1 MSEEVGGIVYE
12 VGMDVQGLKAGAG
25 AVESELSKVDSAA
38 AGTSKNL
45 DKLDNQASATGKA
58 FSSLVSIVKNIDATL
73 TKMSASSGQAG
84 ASVQQ
89 ASQSAE
95 QANQVIAAL
104 NTQISMMQQ
113 QQQQAAASSAAL
125 ETSLNATTA
134 AIRQMAQQT
143 TTTGQQLSGV
153 DRMIE
158 QLGNQVAI
166 LDEQMENGARSAAI
180 FAAQLRAGD
189 GATDAQK
196 AKIADLT
203 GRLYDMRHGV
213 EGAAKGIGG
222 FRTIMQQG
230 GYQVQDFIVQVQGGQ
245 SALVAF
251 SQQGSQLAGAFGPTG
266 AVIGALIAL
275 GSVLTGVLITS
286 LNGGKNAIDALKDA
300 ADAMDKVVTVSA
312 NGVAALSD
320 KWASLARTNAEVAT
334 LMRNQALL
342 EYNQAIAKIPKAI
355 TDAAD
360 SFVTL
365 GDRAIAAIGGASP
378 SIKNFNSELAALK
391 ITTDN
396 WSEAITQAASNG
408 QYASGITN
416 SLAATVNTLSSRLGI
431 SQQEA
436 FNLAKELSDL
446 SKNPSPK
453 ALQELAEKLQ
463 QMKSSSTNGQAA
475 INGLAGQ
482 VVALAR
488 ESANAKVN
496 VDALTASV
504 DNLTAGQQGLIRQS
518 ERNLALSKLE
528 GAARAKL
535 AAQYAAEDA
544 GFAKDD
550 PRTKQLMDQAAA
562 TYSNTEATKK
572 LKQEQNSAAKM
583 AESNAQKLEKL
594 RQDSEVA
601 AESTTEMS
609 RAQAILNAQQSLNK
623 GATQEDIKLAGEY
636 AAKKWD
642 NANAIKA
649 EAAARK
655 LLPETA
661 ENASYQQ
668 DLKDLQTALSAKK
681 ISQQQY
687 NATAEKL
694 EQDHQSKMAKI
705 SAEQTVSPQQKAA
718 GEVDPVQALANEQA
732 QKLALIQQYED
743 QRVISHETANALMAA
758 ADTTFRENLVNA
770 QWEIWRQQN
779 LGTQTAA
786 AAFDAF
792 GQSASNAFTGI
803 LTGSMSAAEALR
815 SVGSTVINEVINTF
829 VQMGVQWVK
838 SAVMG
843 AAAQQTAIAAT
854 TATQL
859 GAISTTTAAS
869 TASAATTMTAWLP
882 AALVASIGSF
892 GAAAVVG
899 GAALLAAFGLMS
911 AVSGKRKNGGP
922 VGAGNMYQ
930 VGENGLPEIFQAS
943 NGNQYMIPGD
953 NGKVI
958 SNRQMNS
965 GSASGGGLVVHNNI
979 TNNSRASVSSSA
991 TRNSDGSLTIE
1002 TLITDLN
1009 EGGPLSQAITA
1020 NTTASRRASE

>member
-1 MSEEVGGIVYE
+1 MAEEVGGIVYE
-12 VGMDVQGLKAGAG
+12 VGMEIQGLKAGASQ
-25 AVESELSKVDSAA
+25 VESELSKVDSAA
-38 AGTSKNL
+38 VGTSKNL

-58 FSSLVSIVKNIDATL
+58 FSSLVSIVKNIEATL

-104 NTQISMMQQ
+104 NTQIAMMQQ
-113 QQQQAAASSAAL
+113 HQQQAAASTGRL
-125 ETSLNATTA
+125 ETSINTVTA
-134 AIRQMAQQT
+134 AIRELGSAT
-143 TTTGQQLSGV
+143 KPTGDSLTGIE
-153 DRMIE
+153 RMIAGLNSQIKIME
-158 QLGNQVAI
+158 
-166 LDEQMENGARSAAI
+166 DEMNNGARSAAI
-180 FAAQLRAGD
+180 LAAQLRAGD

-266 AVIGALIAL
+266 AVVGALIAL
-275 GSVLTGVLITS
+275 GSVITGVLITS

-320 KWASLARTNAEVAT
+320 KWAALARTNAEVAT

-365 GDRAIAAIGGASP
+365 GDRAVAAIGGASP
-378 SIKNFNSELAALK
+378 SIKNFNGELSALK

-396 WSEAITQAASNG
+396 WSEAISQAASNG

-416 SLAATVNTLSSRLGI
+416 SLAATVNTLANRLGI
-431 SQQEA
+431 SQQQA
-436 FNLAKELSDL
+436 FELAKELSDL
-446 SKNPSPK
+446 SKNPSPQ
-453 ALQELAEKLQ
+453 ALQDLAEKLQ
-463 QMKSSSTNGQAA
+463 QMKSSSTDGQAA

-504 DNLTAGQQGLIRQS
+504 DNLTAGQQSLIRQS

-594 RQDSEVA
+594 RQESEVA

-636 AAKKWD
+636 AARKWD

-668 DLKDLQTALSAKK
+668 DLKDLQTALAAKK
-681 ISQQQY
+681 ITQQQY
-687 NATAEKL
+687 DATELQLAQQHQVKL
-694 EQDHQSKMAKI
+694 NQIRAQQS
-705 SAEQTVSPQQKAA
+705 VSPIQQGVAQ
-718 GEVDPVQALANEQA
+718 VNPIQALANEQV
-732 QKLALIQQYED
+732 QKLALIQQYEQ

-758 ADTTFRENLVNA
+758 ADTEYRTNLINA
-770 QWEIWRQQN
+770 QWQIWSNQSAA
-779 LGTQTAA
+779 TKAAA

-792 GQSASNAFTGI
+792 GSTAANALTGI
-803 LTGSMSAAEALR
+803 LTGSMSVSDALR
-815 SVGSTVINEVINTF
+815 SIGSNILSSVINSF
-829 VQMGVQWVK
+829 VQMGIEWAK
-838 SAVMG
+838 SVIMG
-843 AAAQQTAIAAT
+843 QVGMTAAAAMSI
-854 TATQL
+854 TQAQL
-859 GAISTTTAAS
+859 I
-869 TASAATTMTAWLP
+869 ASAAAP
-882 AALVASIGSF
+882 AAA
-892 GAAAVVG
+892 
-899 GAALLAAFGLMS
+899 LMS
-911 AVSGKRKNGGP
+911 LATAGANSGPAMAGMGATVALGKTLAIAGARYNGGS
-922 VGAGNMYQ
+922 VAAGSMYQ

-943 NGNQYMIPGD
+943 NGSQYMIPGD
-953 NGKVI
+953 NGRVI
-958 SNRQMNS
+958 SNRDMTS
-965 GSASGGGLVVHNNI
+965 GSSGIIIYNNV
-979 TNNSRASVSSSA
+979 TNNTSSHVTTSA
-991 TRNSDGSLTIE
+991 TDNGDGTVTIQTIVADIE
-1002 TLITDLN
+1002 EN
-1009 EGGPLSQAITA
+1009 GPIGQAIDR
-1020 NTTASRRASE
+1020 NYTASRRATE

>member
-1 MSEEVGGIVYE
+1 MAEEVGGIVYE
-12 VGMDVQGLKAGAG
+12 VGMEVQGLKAGVA
-25 AVESELSKVDSAA
+25 AAESELSKVDSAA
-38 AGTSKNL
+38 NSTNKSL

-84 ASVQQ
+84 SAVQQ

-104 NTQISMMQQ
+104 NTQISLM
-113 QQQQAAASSAAL
+113 QQQQAAAAQSSASL

-143 TTTGQQLSGV
+143 SASSQQISGA

-196 AKIADLT
+196 AKIAELT
-203 GRLYDMRHGV
+203 GHLYDMRNGLQ
-213 EGAAKGIGG
+213 GAAKGVGG

-230 GYQVQDFIVQVQGGQ
+230 GYQIQDFIVQVQGGQ
-245 SALVAF
+245 NALVAF
-251 SQQGSQLAGAFGPTG
+251 SQQGSQFAGAFGPTG
-266 AVIGALIAL
+266 AIVGALIAL
-275 GSVLTGVLITS
+275 GSVITGVLITS
-286 LNGGKNAIDALKDA
+286 LNGGKNAMDALKDA
-300 ADAMDKVVTVSA
+300 AEAMDKVVTVSA

-320 KWASLARTNAEVAT
+320 KWAALARTNAEVAT

-355 TDAAD
+355 SDAAD

-365 GDRAIAAIGGASP
+365 GDKAMAAIGGASP
-378 SIKNFNSELAALK
+378 SIKKFNDELAALK
-391 ITTDN
+391 ITTDD
-396 WSEAITQAASNG
+396 WSSAIQQANSQG
-408 QYASGITN
+408 QYAAGITN
-416 SLAATVNTLSSRLGI
+416 SLSATVNTLASRLGI
-431 SQQEA
+431 SQQQA
-436 FNLAKELSDL
+436 FELARQLSDL
-446 SKNPSPK
+446 SKNPSPQ

-463 QMKSSSTNGQAA
+463 QMKSSSTDGQAA
-475 INGLAGQ
+475 ISTLAGQ
-482 VVALAR
+482 IVTLAR
-488 ESANAKVN
+488 EAANAKVN
-496 VDALTASV
+496 VDALKSST
-504 DNLTAGQQGLIRQS
+504 DNLTAGQQGLIKQS

-528 GAARAKL
+528 GAERAKL

-544 GFAKDD
+544 GFSAND
-550 PRTKQLMDQAAA
+550 PRTTQLKNQAAA
-562 TYSNTEATKK
+562 TYENTEAARK
-572 LKQEQNSAAKM
+572 LKKENDSAAKM
-583 AESNAQKLEKL
+583 AESNAQKLAKL
-594 RQDSEVA
+594 KSESELA
-601 AESTTEMS
+601 AESTTELS

-623 GATQEDIKLAGEY
+623 GATQEDIRLAGEY
-636 AAKKWD
+636 AARKWD

-661 ENASYQQ
+661 ENAAYQQ
-668 DLKDLQTALSAKK
+668 DMKDLQTSLDFKK

-687 NATAEKL
+687 NATAERL
-694 EQDHQSKMAKI
+694 AQEHQVKMAQI
-705 SAEQTVSPQQKAA
+705 SAKQTVTPMQEAQGSI
-718 GEVDPVQALANEQA
+718 DPVQQLANQHSQE
-732 QKLALIQQYED
+732 LALIQQFESKKGELT
-743 QRVISHETANALMAA
+743 QQGLALMNAA
-758 ADTTFRENLVNA
+758 NTKYEQDRINA

-779 LGTQTAA
+779 IGTQTAA

-803 LTGSMSAAEALR
+803 LTGSMSAADALR
-815 SVGSTVINEVINTF
+815 SVGSTVLNDVVNTF

-838 SAVMG
+838 SSITG
-843 AAAQQTAIAAT
+843 AAAQQAAIAAT
-854 TATQL
+854 TAASVAGT
-859 GAISTTTAAS
+859 ATTTAAS
-869 TASAATTMTAWLP
+869 TSAAVATTAAWTP
-882 AALVASIGSF
+882 AAIVASIGSF
-892 GAAAVVG
+892 GGAAAIGLAAVV
-899 GAALLAAFGLMS
+899 AALAF
-911 AVSGKRKNGGP
+911 SGKRKNGGP
-922 VGAGNMYQ
+922 VRGGSMYE

-943 NGNQYMIPGD
+943 NGSQYMIPGN
-953 NGKVI
+953 NGRVI
-958 SNRQMNS
+958 SNNDLTS
-965 GSASGGGLVVHNNI
+965 GSSSSGGLVVYNNV
-979 TNNSRASVSSSA
+979 TNNSSASVSTSS
-991 TRNSDGSLTIE
+991 TKNSDGSVTIE

-1020 NTTASRRASE
+1020 NTTASRRATE

>member
-1 MSEEVGGIVYE
+1 MAEEVGGIVYE

-58 FSSLVSIVKNIDATL
+58 FASLVSIVKNIDSTL
-73 TKMSASSGQAG
+73 TKMSASSNQAG
-84 ASVQQ
+84 SSVQQ

-95 QANQVIAAL
+95 QANQVISAL
-104 NTQISMMQQ
+104 NTQIAMMQQ
-113 QQQQAAASSAAL
+113 HQQQAAASSASL

-143 TTTGQQLSGV
+143 SATGQQISGI

-196 AKIADLT
+196 AKISDLT

-245 SALVAF
+245 NALVAF

-266 AVIGALIAL
+266 AVVGALIAL
-275 GSVLTGVLITS
+275 GSVITGVLITS
-286 LNGGKNAIDALKDA
+286 LNGGKNAMDALKEA
-300 ADAMDKVVTVSA
+300 AEAMDKVITVSS

-320 KWASLARTNAEVAT
+320 KYAALARTNAEVAT

-365 GDRAIAAIGGASP
+365 GDRAVAAIGGASP
-378 SIKNFNSELAALK
+378 SIKKFNDELSSLK
-391 ITTDN
+391 ITTDS
-396 WSEAITQAASNG
+396 WSEAISQAASNG

-416 SLAATVNTLSSRLGI
+416 SLAATVNTLANRLGI
-431 SQQEA
+431 SQQQA
-436 FNLAKELSDL
+436 FGLARELSTL
-446 SKNPSPK
+446 SKNPSPQ

-463 QMKSSSTNGQAA
+463 QMKSSSTDGQAA
-475 INGLAGQ
+475 ITELVGK

-488 ESANAKVN
+488 EAANAKVN
-496 VDALTASV
+496 VDALNSST
-504 DNLTAGQQGLIRQS
+504 DNLTSGQKGLIKQS
-518 ERNLALSKLE
+518 ERSLALSKLE

-544 GFAKDD
+544 GFSAND
-550 PRTKQLMDQAAA
+550 PRTQQLMSQAEA
-562 TYSNTEATKK
+562 TYNNTEATRK
-572 LKQEQNSAAKM
+572 LKKEQDSAAKQ

-594 RQDSEVA
+594 RQAADLS

-636 AAKKWD
+636 AARKWD

-661 ENASYQQ
+661 ENAAYQQ

-681 ISQQQY
+681 ITQQQY
-687 NATAEKL
+687 DATELQLAQQHQVKL
-694 EQDHQSKMAKI
+694 NQIRAQQS
-705 SAEQTVSPQQKAA
+705 VSPIQQGVAQ
-718 GEVDPVQALANEQA
+718 VNPIQALANEQV
-732 QKLALIQQYED
+732 QKLALIQQYEQ

-758 ADTTFRENLVNA
+758 ADTEYRTNLINA
-770 QWEIWRQQN
+770 QWQIWSNQN
-779 LGTQTAA
+779 AATQAAA

-792 GQSASNAFTGI
+792 GSTAANALTGI
-803 LTGSMSAAEALR
+803 LTGSMSVSDALR
-815 SVGSTVINEVINTF
+815 SIGSNILSSVINSF
-829 VQMGVQWVK
+829 VQMGIEWAK
-838 SAVMG
+838 SVIMG
-843 AAAQQTAIAAT
+843 QVGMTAAAAMSI
-854 TATQL
+854 TQAQL
-859 GAISTTTAAS
+859 I
-869 TASAATTMTAWLP
+869 ASAAAP
-882 AALVASIGSF
+882 AAA
-892 GAAAVVG
+892 
-899 GAALLAAFGLMS
+899 LMS
-911 AVSGKRKNGGP
+911 LATAGANSGPAMAGMGATVALGKTLAIAGARYNGGS
-922 VGAGNMYQ
+922 VAAGSMYQ

-943 NGNQYMIPGD
+943 NGSQYMIPGN
-953 NGKVI
+953 NGSVI
-958 SNRQMNS
+958 SNKDLT
-965 GSASGGGLVVHNNI
+965 SGGSGGIIIYNNI
-979 TNNSRASVSSSA
+979 TNNTSSQVTTSA
-991 TRNSDGSLTIE
+991 TDNGDGSVTIQ
-1002 TLITDLN
+1002 TLVSDLY

-1020 NTTASRRASE
+1020 NTTANRRATE

>member
-1 MSEEVGGIVYE
+1 MAEEVGGIVYE

-104 NTQISMMQQ
+104 NTQIAMMQQ
-113 QQQQAAASSAAL
+113 QQQQAAASTGRL
-125 ETSLNATTA
+125 ETSINTVTA
-134 AIRQMAQQT
+134 AIRELGSAT
-143 TTTGQQLSGV
+143 KPTGDSLTGIE
-153 DRMIE
+153 RMIAGLNSQIKIME
-158 QLGNQVAI
+158 
-166 LDEQMENGARSAAI
+166 DEMNNGARSAAI
-180 FAAQLRAGD
+180 LAAQLRAGD

-196 AKIADLT
+196 AKIAELT
-203 GRLYDMRHGV
+203 GQLFDMKNGTDKA
-213 EGAAKGIGG
+213 GNGLAG
-222 FRTIMQQG
+222 FKNKMQQF
-230 GYQVQDFIVQVQGGQ
+230 GYQAQDFIVQVQGGQ
-245 SALVAF
+245 NALVAF
-251 SQQGSQLAGAFGPTG
+251 SQQGSQFAGAFGPTG
-266 AVIGALIAL
+266 AIVGALIAL
-275 GSVLTGVLITS
+275 GSVITGVLITS

-365 GDRAIAAIGGASP
+365 GDRAVAAIGGASP
-378 SIKNFNSELAALK
+378 SIKNFNSELSALK

-396 WSEAITQAASNG
+396 WSEAISQAASNG

-416 SLAATVNTLSSRLGI
+416 SLAATVNTLANRLGI
-431 SQQEA
+431 SQQQA
-436 FNLAKELSDL
+436 FELAKELSDL
-446 SKNPSPK
+446 SKNPSPQ
-453 ALQELAEKLQ
+453 ALQDLAEKLQ
-463 QMKSSSTNGQAA
+463 QMKSSSTDGQAA

-528 GAARAKL
+528 GAARARL
-535 AAQYAAEDA
+535 TALYAAEDA

-562 TYSNTEATKK
+562 TYSNAEATKK

-594 RQDSEVA
+594 RQDSELA

-636 AAKKWD
+636 AARKWD

-705 SAEQTVSPQQKAA
+705 SAEQAVSPQQKAA
-718 GEVDPVQALANEQA
+718 GEVDPVQAVANEYA
-732 QKLALIQQYED
+732 QKMAIIQQYED
-743 QRVISHETANALMAA
+743 AGVVSHQKAIELKNA
-758 ADTTFRENLVNA
+758 ADTKYKTDLTNA
-770 QWEIWRQQN
+770 QWEIWSQQN
-779 LGTQTAA
+779 AATQAAA

-792 GQSASNAFTGI
+792 GQTASNALTGI
-803 LTGSMSAAEALR
+803 LTGSMSASEALR
-815 SVGSTVINEVINTF
+815 SIGSTVVNDVINTF
-829 VQMGVQWVK
+829 VQMGIQWVK

-843 AAAQQTAIAAT
+843 AAQQQAAIAAT

-859 GAISTTTAAS
+859 GAISATTAAS

-953 NGKVI
+953 NGRVI

-965 GSASGGGLVVHNNI
+965 GGASGGGLVVHNNI